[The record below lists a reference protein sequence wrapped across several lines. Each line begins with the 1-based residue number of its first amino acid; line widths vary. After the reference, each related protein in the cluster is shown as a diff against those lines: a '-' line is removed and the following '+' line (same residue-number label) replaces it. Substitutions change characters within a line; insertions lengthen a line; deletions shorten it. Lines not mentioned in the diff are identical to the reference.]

1 MRQCPNGHEVNDL
14 VKYCPKCGAEIQE
27 KTEVRF
33 CKKCGYER
41 KGSEKFCAHCGYP
54 FNGVIES
61 SSKGLTDI
69 DNIRKTSNNRLL
81 LFFLIVPAILFGGYW
96 LYNYIEEE
104 KKQVIIR
111 IEERIKAEEKER
123 KRIEEE
129 NQPAKRFY
137 KLAKEGRWVWIS
149 TKGSILGLN
158 INSGRRKVFLYFYP
172 TDEMSGTVS
181 ILTRL
186 DNAFLL
192 YGGGRATYKVRKDNT
207 IYFKLV
213 IIPSWYE
220 HSEEV
225 YEFNLDIVNDGNNVK
240 LVRYGGQEF
249 RQEKIVIAD
258 PLKNDRP
265 YI

>member
-41 KGSEKFCAHCGYP
+41 KGTEKFCAHCGYP
-54 FNGVIES
+54 FNGVVVS
-61 SSKGLTDI
+61 SSKGFIDI

-96 LYNYIEEE
+96 LYNHMEEE
-104 KKQVIIR
+104 KKQEIIR
-111 IEERIKAEEKER
+111 IEEKIKAEEKER

-137 KLAKEGRWVWIS
+137 KLAKEGRLVWIS
-149 TKGSILGLN
+149 TKGSLLGLN

-172 TDEMSGTVS
+172 KDEMSGTVS
-181 ILTRL
+181 ALTRL

-192 YGGGRATYKVRKDNT
+192 YGSGRATYSVRKDNT

-213 IIPSWYE
+213 IVY
-220 HSEEV
+220 SEEV
-225 YEFNLDIVNDGNNVK
+225 FEFNLDIVNDGNNVK

>member
-41 KGSEKFCAHCGYP
+41 KGTEKFCAHCGYP
-54 FNGVIES
+54 FNGVVES

-96 LYNYIEEE
+96 LYNHMEEE
-104 KKQVIIR
+104 KKQEIIR
-111 IEERIKAEEKER
+111 IEEKIKAEEKER

-137 KLAKEGRWVWIS
+137 KFAKEGRLVWVA
-149 TKGSILGLN
+149 TKGTHGG
-158 INSGRRKVFLYFYP
+158 INCRHFMINKIFLYFYP
-172 TDEMSGTVS
+172 TDDLSGKVS
-181 ILTRL
+181 VLTWNNRYSSFTL
-186 DNAFLL
+186 GSGQGI
-192 YGGGRATYKVRKDNT
+192 YRVRKDNT
-207 IYFKLV
+207 INITYTTRPVGWLDTKD
-213 IIPSWYE
+213 
-220 HSEEV
+220 

-240 LVRYGGQEF
+240 LIRFDGQEY
-249 RQEKIVIAD
+249 RQVNKTKND
-258 PLKNDRP
+258 PL
-265 YI
+265 I